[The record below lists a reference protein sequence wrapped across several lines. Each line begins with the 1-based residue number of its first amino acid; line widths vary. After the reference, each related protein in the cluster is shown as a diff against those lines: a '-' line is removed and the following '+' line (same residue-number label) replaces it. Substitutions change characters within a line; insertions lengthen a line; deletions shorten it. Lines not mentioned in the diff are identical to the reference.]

1 MAHVAGEEAL
11 ALHET
16 AQGLLAAGDGPGQ
29 HAHLVIKGHLRQGRQ
44 AGIIPSGTGHG
55 AAGHGTG
62 QIGQLAREPPAE
74 QHGQQGRHAQAQA
87 RAQAQDP
94 GQLGLDGH
102 QQARVPA
109 QGVTHALVL
118 LEEDEILHAVEKV
131 QAGLQGMP
139 FAGDLFAHPELQI
152 HKVRQVGPIDQVVVP
167 SPVLGTA
174 RAFLGLDE
182 GIHDRTCVPVHQM
195 GAQPVIG
202 EQAHHAH
209 GQAET
214 GGQQHERDQQTP
226 PDGGTAAHAP
236 DSSSRPRR

>member
-1 MAHVAGEEAL
+1 M
-11 ALHET
+11 
-16 AQGLLAAGDGPGQ
+16 
-29 HAHLVIKGHLRQGRQ
+29 
-44 AGIIPSGTGHG
+44 
-55 AAGHGTG
+55 
-62 QIGQLAREPPAE
+62 
-74 QHGQQGRHAQAQA
+74 
-87 RAQAQDP
+87 
-94 GQLGLDGH
+94 
-102 QQARVPA
+102 PA

-214 GGQQHERDQQTP
+214 GGQQHKRDQQTP

-236 DSSSRPRR
+236 GSSSRPRR

>member
-1 MAHVAGEEAL
+1 MAHVAGEKAL

-16 AQGLLAAGDGPGQ
+16 AQGLLAAGDGPRQ

-102 QQARVPA
+102 QQARVSA

-226 PDGGTAAHAP
+226 DGGTAAHAP
-236 DSSSRPRR
+236 GSSSRPRR